1 MPERLRPLL
10 WAASAARSLW
20 LRVRDDPLRVLRWGS
35 ARLPSA
41 WARRLWPLALELS
54 RRSLRR
60 RRHGAA
66 AWVLQALALDALG
79 QRSLL
84 CDLVTEVEAR
94 GGVRARR
101 WTGRACLAADP
112 ALAVRLAAGLPHG
125 PERAELE
132 GRALTETGALGQ
144 AAAVLARAAVRYPRA
159 RRLAGWQA
167 RVEGQMRLL
176 DPNWQPGI
184 TGVPRR
190 AGPPVPGRALHLV
203 TTALPFTQA
212 GYTIRSQ
219 RLARAQQ
226 EAGLDPHLV
235 TRPGFP
241 LLAGHLPARAAQR
254 VAGVPTH
261 WLLGP
266 ALPVGPDAILQR
278 HVDAAWALAQQL
290 RPAVLHPASD
300 HRNARVALALR
311 ERLAVPVVYEVRG
324 FLEETRRTRQPDGAA
339 ETDVYRRSR
348 AAETACMCRA
358 DHVVTLGEA
367 MRHEIVS
374 RGVPAE
380 RVTVIPNAADAAFLG
395 HLPDVRGLRSRLGV
409 TPGDVLIG
417 SVSTLNAYEGLDDLV
432 RALAILIR
440 RRLPARLLLVGDGPS
455 RGPLERLAEH
465 LGVGDRI
472 AFTGRVPHAEIL
484 AYHAVIDVFA
494 VPRTAARVCRL
505 VAPLKPVEAMATG
518 RAVVVSRLPALTE
531 LVRHGVTGL
540 TVDPEHPGALAEAL
554 GGLCEDPD
562 LRRELGRNART
573 WTAEHRTWRGN
584 GQRYRALYAALGV
597 ALPPR
602 PERCGPG
609 CR

>member
-1 MPERLRPLL
+1 MRERFGPPL
-10 WAASAARSLW
+10 WAWSAAWSVLP
-20 LRVRDDPLRVLRWGS
+20 RVRDDPLRVLRWGS

-41 WARRLWPLALELS
+41 WAERLWALALTLS
-54 RRSLRR
+54 EWPLWRRQRT
-60 RRHGAA
+60 AV
-66 AWVLQALALDALG
+66 WVLRALALDALG

-84 CDLVTEVEAR
+84 SDLVAEVEVS
-94 GGVRARR
+94 GSVRARH
-101 WTGRACLAADP
+101 WTGKACLAADP
-112 ALAVRLAAGLPHG
+112 ALAMRLAAGLPPG
-125 PERAELE
+125 PERVELE
-132 GRALTETGALGQ
+132 GRALAAAGALGQ
-144 AAAVLARAAVRYPRA
+144 AAAVLARAAARYPDA
-159 RRLAGWQA
+159 RRVSGWRA
-167 RVEGQMRLL
+167 RVEGEMRLL
-176 DPNWQPGI
+176 DPNWQPRIAGAW
-184 TGVPRR
+184 RR
-190 AGPPVPGRALHLV
+190 VGAPVPGRALHLV
-203 TTALPFTQA
+203 TNALPFTQA

-226 EAGLDPHLV
+226 AAGLDPHLV

-241 LLAGHLPARAAQR
+241 LLAGHLPASRSQQ
-254 VAGVPTH
+254 VMGVPAH

-266 ALPVGPDAILQR
+266 PAVPVSPDAILQH
-278 HVDAAWALAQQL
+278 HVDAAWALADRL

-339 ETDVYRRSR
+339 EPDVYHRSR

-367 MRHEIVS
+367 MRDEIVT

-380 RVTVIPNAADAAFLG
+380 RVTVIPNAADDTFLG
-395 HLPDVRGLRSRLGV
+395 HLPDVRVLRDRLGA

-432 RALAILIR
+432 RALALLTR

-455 RGPLERLAEH
+455 RCGLERLAEQ
-465 LGVGDRI
+465 LGVRDRI
-472 AFTGRVPHAEIL
+472 AFTGRVPHAEVL
-484 AYHAVIDVFA
+484 GYHAAIDVFA
-494 VPRTAARVCRL
+494 APRTAARVCHL
-505 VAPLKPVEAMATG
+505 VTPLKPVEAMAAG

-554 GGLCEDPD
+554 GGLCEDAD
-562 LRRELGRNART
+562 LRRELGRNARA
-573 WTAEHRTWRGN
+573 WTVEHRTWRGN

-602 PERCGPG
+602 LE
-609 CR
+609 